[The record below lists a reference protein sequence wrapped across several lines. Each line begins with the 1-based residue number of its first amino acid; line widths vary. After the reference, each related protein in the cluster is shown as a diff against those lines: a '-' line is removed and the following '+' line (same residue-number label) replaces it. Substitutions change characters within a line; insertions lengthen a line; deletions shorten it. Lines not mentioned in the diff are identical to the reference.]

1 MNIILFFTY
10 DISLKDWETSGLL
23 DRELKFYESLNKKY
37 STKFKFITYGDH
49 EDRNLI
55 NLPFIEIIPVYES
68 IKYSKNKYIRF
79 IKSFLI
85 PYRFANELKDSE
97 IIKTNQLLGSWVA
110 IISKLKFEKKLII
123 RTGYDLVE
131 FTKKNNKS
139 SFKILVYSLLTK
151 MSLRYC
157 DLYLV
162 SSMSDMSLVQRMS
175 KKFKRKVHLRPNWVE
190 ISKNNSFDKRKENF
204 AISVGRLEKQKNFSQ
219 LISFL
224 ENSNLNIDI
233 YGAGTMKS
241 KLINEAK
248 IKNVKLSI
256 YEPIPNKELLNKLKN
271 YKFFISTS
279 LFEGNPKAIL
289 EAMASGCV
297 VLTKKNRNVEE
308 IIKDNFNGIF
318 IDDRDD
324 LLNILGNLEDD
335 PIKWSEL
342 SANSIETIENKYLL
356 ENIIDEEQFDY
367 QKLSGTNDS

>member
-151 MSLRYC
+151 MSLRFC

>member
-23 DRELKFYESLNKKY
+23 DRELKFYETLNKKY
-37 STKFKFITYGDH
+37 STKFKFITYGDS
-49 EDRNLI
+49 EDRNLT
-55 NLPFIEIIPVYES
+55 NLPFIEIIPIYEK

-110 IISKLKFEKKLII
+110 IISKLKFKKKLII

-139 SFKILVYSLLTK
+139 IFKILVYSLLTK
-151 MSLRYC
+151 LSLRFC

-162 SSMSDMSLVQRMS
+162 SSMSDMSLIQGMS
-175 KKFKRKVHLRPNWVE
+175 KKFRRKVHLRPNWVE
-190 ISKNNSFDKRKENF
+190 ISKKNSFHKRKENF
-204 AISVGRLEKQKNFSQ
+204 AVSVGRLEKQKNFSQ

-241 KLINEAK
+241 KLLNEAK
-248 IKNVKLSI
+248 IKNVKLNI
-256 YEPIPNKELLNKLKN
+256 YKPIPNKELLNKLKN

-297 VLTKKNRNVEE
+297 VLTKKNKNIEE
-308 IIKDNFNGIF
+308 IIKDGFNGIF
-318 IDDRDD
+318 IDNRDNF
-324 LLNILGNLEDD
+324 LNVLENLEND

-342 SANSIETIENKYLL
+342 SANSIETIESNYLL
-356 ENIIDEEQFDY
+356 ENIVHEEQSDY

>member
-23 DRELKFYESLNKKY
+23 DRELKFYETLNKKY
-37 STKFKFITYGDH
+37 STKFKFITYGDS
-49 EDRNLI
+49 EDRNLT
-55 NLPFIEIIPVYES
+55 NLPFIEIIPIYEK
-68 IKYSKNKYIRF
+68 IKYNKNKYIRF

-110 IISKLKFEKKLII
+110 IISKLKFKKKLII

-139 SFKILVYSLLTK
+139 IFKILVYSLLTK
-151 MSLRYC
+151 LSLRFC

-162 SSMSDMSLVQRMS
+162 SSMSDMSLIQGMS
-175 KKFKRKVHLRPNWVE
+175 KKFRRKVHLRPNWVE
-190 ISKNNSFDKRKENF
+190 ISKKNSFHKRKENF
-204 AISVGRLEKQKNFSQ
+204 AVSVGRLEKQKNFSQ

-241 KLINEAK
+241 KLLNEAK
-248 IKNVKLSI
+248 IKNVKLNI
-256 YEPIPNKELLNKLKN
+256 YKPIPNKELLNKLKN

-297 VLTKKNRNVEE
+297 VLTKKNKNIEE
-308 IIKDNFNGIF
+308 IIKDDFNGIF
-318 IDDRDD
+318 IDNRDN
-324 LLNILGNLEDD
+324 LLNVLENLEND

-342 SANSIETIENKYLL
+342 SANSIETIESNYLL
-356 ENIIDEEQFDY
+356 ENIVHEEQSDY

>member
-23 DRELKFYESLNKKY
+23 DRELKFYETLNKKY
-37 STKFKFITYGDH
+37 STKFKFITYGDS
-49 EDRNLI
+49 EDRNLT
-55 NLPFIEIIPVYES
+55 NLPFIEIIPIYEK

-97 IIKTNQLLGSWVA
+97 IIKTNQLLGSLVA
-110 IISKLKFEKKLII
+110 IISKLKFKKKLII

-139 SFKILVYSLLTK
+139 IFKILVYSLLTK
-151 MSLRYC
+151 LSLRFC

-162 SSMSDMSLVQRMS
+162 SSMSDMSLIQGMS
-175 KKFKRKVHLRPNWVE
+175 KKFRRKVHLRPNWVE
-190 ISKNNSFDKRKENF
+190 ISKKNSFHKRKENF
-204 AISVGRLEKQKNFSQ
+204 AVSVGRLEKQKNFSQ

-241 KLINEAK
+241 KLLNEAK
-248 IKNVKLSI
+248 IKNVKLNI
-256 YEPIPNKELLNKLKN
+256 YKPIPNKELLNKLKN

-297 VLTKKNRNVEE
+297 VLTKKNKNIEE
-308 IIKDNFNGIF
+308 IIKDGFNGIF
-318 IDDRDD
+318 IDNRDNF
-324 LLNILGNLEDD
+324 LNVLENLEND

-342 SANSIETIENKYLL
+342 SANSIETIESNYLL
-356 ENIIDEEQFDY
+356 ENIVHEEQSDY

>member
-10 DISLKDWETSGLL
+10 DISLKIETSGLL
-23 DRELKFYESLNKKY
+23 DRELKFYETLNKKY
-37 STKFKFITYGDH
+37 STKFKFITYGDS
-49 EDRNLI
+49 EDRNLT
-55 NLPFIEIIPVYES
+55 NLPFIEIIPIYEK

-110 IISKLKFEKKLII
+110 IISKLKFKKKLII

-139 SFKILVYSLLTK
+139 IFKILVYSLLTK
-151 MSLRYC
+151 LSLRFC

-162 SSMSDMSLVQRMS
+162 SSMSDMSLIQGMS
-175 KKFKRKVHLRPNWVE
+175 KKFRRKVHLRPNWVE
-190 ISKNNSFDKRKENF
+190 ISKKNSFHKRKENF
-204 AISVGRLEKQKNFSQ
+204 AVSVGRLEKQKNFSQ
-219 LISFL
+219 LISFF

-241 KLINEAK
+241 KLLNEAK
-248 IKNVKLSI
+248 IKNVKLNI
-256 YEPIPNKELLNKLKN
+256 YKPIPNKELLNKLKN

-297 VLTKKNRNVEE
+297 VLTKKNKNIEE
-308 IIKDNFNGIF
+308 IIKDDFNGIF
-318 IDDRDD
+318 IDNRDN
-324 LLNILGNLEDD
+324 LLNVLESLEND

-342 SANSIETIENKYLL
+342 SANSIETIESNYLL
-356 ENIIDEEQFDY
+356 ENIVHEEQSYY
-367 QKLSGTNDS
+367 QTLSGTNDS

>member
-23 DRELKFYESLNKKY
+23 DRELKFYETLNKKY

-110 IISKLKFEKKLII
+110 IITKLKFEKKLII

-151 MSLRYC
+151 MSLRFC

-162 SSMSDMSLVQRMS
+162 SSMSDMSLIQRMS
-175 KKFKRKVHLRPNWVE
+175 KKFERKVHLRPNWVE

-256 YEPIPNKELLNKLKN
+256 YEPISNKELLNKFKN

-318 IDDRDD
+318 IDGRDD
-324 LLNILGNLEDD
+324 LLNKLGNLEND

>member
-23 DRELKFYESLNKKY
+23 DRELKFYETLNKKY
-37 STKFKFITYGDH
+37 STKFKFITYGDS
-49 EDRNLI
+49 EDRNLT
-55 NLPFIEIIPVYES
+55 NLPFIEIIPIYEK

-110 IISKLKFEKKLII
+110 IISKLKFKKKLII

-139 SFKILVYSLLTK
+139 IFKILVYSLLTK
-151 MSLRYC
+151 LSLRFC

-162 SSMSDMSLVQRMS
+162 SSMSDMSLIQGMS
-175 KKFKRKVHLRPNWVE
+175 KKFRRKVHLRPNWVE
-190 ISKNNSFDKRKENF
+190 ISKKNSFHKRKENF
-204 AISVGRLEKQKNFSQ
+204 AVSVGRLEKQKNFSQ

-241 KLINEAK
+241 KLLNEAK
-248 IKNVKLSI
+248 IKNVKLNI
-256 YEPIPNKELLNKLKN
+256 YKPIPNKELLNKLKN

-297 VLTKKNRNVEE
+297 VLTKKNKNIEE
-308 IIKDNFNGIF
+308 IIKDDFNGIF
-318 IDDRDD
+318 IDNRDN
-324 LLNILGNLEDD
+324 LLNVLENLEND

-342 SANSIETIENKYLL
+342 SANSIETIESNYLL
-356 ENIIDEEQFDY
+356 ENIVHEEQSDY

>member
-23 DRELKFYESLNKKY
+23 DRELKFYETLHKKY
-37 STKFKFITYGDH
+37 STKFKFITYGDY
-49 EDRNLI
+49 EDTKLV
-55 NLPFIEIIPVYES
+55 NLPFIEIIPVYER
-68 IKYSKNKYIRF
+68 IKYSQNKYIRF

-123 RTGYDLVE
+123 RTGYNLVE
-131 FTKKNNKS
+131 FTKKNKKNV
-139 SFKILVYSLLTK
+139 FKVLLYSLLTK
-151 MSLRYC
+151 MSLRFC

-162 SSMSDMSLVQRMS
+162 SSTSDMSLIQGMS
-175 KKFKRKVHLRPNWVE
+175 KKYKKKVQLRPNWVE
-190 ISKNNSFDKRKENF
+190 ISKDTSFYKRKENF

-241 KLINEAK
+241 ELLNEAK
-248 IKNVKLSI
+248 IKNVKLNI

-271 YKFFISTS
+271 YRFFISTS

-297 VLTKKNRNVEE
+297 VLTKKNINIEE
-308 IIKDNFNGIF
+308 IIKDDFNGILF
-318 IDDRDD
+318 DSRDD
-324 LLNILGNLEDD
+324 LLKVLENLENN
-335 PIKWSEL
+335 PAKWSEL
-342 SANSIETIENKYLL
+342 SANSIETIKKKFLL
-356 ENIIDEEQFDY
+356 ENIVDEEQSDY
-367 QKLSGTNDS
+367 QKLSSGNDS

>member
-23 DRELKFYESLNKKY
+23 DRELKFYETLNKKY
-37 STKFKFITYGDH
+37 STKFKFITYGDS
-49 EDRNLI
+49 EDRNLT
-55 NLPFIEIIPVYES
+55 NLPFIEIIPIYEK

-110 IISKLKFEKKLII
+110 IISKLKFKKKLII

-139 SFKILVYSLLTK
+139 IFKILVYSLLTK
-151 MSLRYC
+151 LSLRFC

-162 SSMSDMSLVQRMS
+162 SSMSDMSLIQGMS
-175 KKFKRKVHLRPNWVE
+175 KKFRRKVHLRPNWVE
-190 ISKNNSFDKRKENF
+190 ISKKNSFHKRKENF
-204 AISVGRLEKQKNFSQ
+204 AVSVGRLEKQKNFSQ

-241 KLINEAK
+241 KLLNEAK
-248 IKNVKLSI
+248 IKNVKLNI
-256 YEPIPNKELLNKLKN
+256 YKPIPNKELLNKLKN

-297 VLTKKNRNVEE
+297 VLTKKNKNIEE
-308 IIKDNFNGIF
+308 IIKDGFNGIF
-318 IDDRDD
+318 IDNRDN
-324 LLNILGNLEDD
+324 LLNVLENLEND

-342 SANSIETIENKYLL
+342 SANSIETIESNYLL
-356 ENIIDEEQFDY
+356 ENIVHEEQSDY
-367 QKLSGTNDS
+367 QKLSGTYDS